1 LRRITLTAVAVLG
14 AALMLTPAATA
25 AGPKAHAA
33 AFHFS
38 GKTSQNGR
46 FEMLL
51 SGSGRRASL
60 HFEYTVSCTSG
71 LTFPDEETIT
81 VPAHPL
87 AASGHHISRVK
98 MSAEGSS
105 SISTTTPSGQAVTGN
120 LDIIVAGNIRVD
132 TGNAKGRIEP
142 TITLSN
148 GDKCTSGNSPIT
160 WRASVD

>member
-1 LRRITLTAVAVLG
+1 VRRITLTAVAILG
-14 AALMLTPAATA
+14 AALMLSPAATA
-25 AGPKAHAA
+25 AGPKAKAA

-38 GKTSQNGR
+38 GKTSQNGP

-51 SGSGRRASL
+51 SSSGRKAAL
-60 HFEYTVSCTSG
+60 HFQYNVSCTSG
-71 LTFPDEETIT
+71 LSFPDEETIT
-81 VPAHPL
+81 VPAHPV
-87 AASGHHISRVK
+87 AKIGHRISRVK
-98 MSAEGSS
+98 MSAEGST

-120 LDIIVAGNIRVD
+120 LDIIVAGNIRLD

-148 GDKCTSGNSPIT
+148 GDKCTSGLAPIT